1 MRKNVIILGL
11 LALGLAAGCLEKPG
25 GKPVLP
31 AGALVRAHFAG
42 TDALASSTNAAK
54 IQQGLALPAT
64 AEVREETLRKLA
76 KAPLLLWRKEVP
88 PGAADQA
95 ASFMPLLADWLAAE
109 SYLEIRGPGDR
120 AEYALAVQLDDERA
134 KRWNASLREIIS
146 GWKLGAPEPIT
157 VENAQGWQLKKRQ
170 SPNLFQYVRAG
181 RWVIV
186 GLGQDRLTALPALVK
201 QAGPSGR
208 PVAALDKS
216 LLEIEADWPQ
226 LGGLFPKFADYRLPP
241 CQLTLTG
248 EGENL
253 RTTARLRYGENIP
266 WKFEPWRIP
275 TNIISEP
282 IVSFTAGQGIA
293 PLLSQ
298 VKGVPELG
306 MKELPTQFCSWG
318 LEQIHYLS
326 YATVPLANPS
336 NVVRQIAPKLPL
348 LAERQMGKAIGN
360 FLYVSNRA
368 EIIWR
373 GMPFIAPFL
382 KPLRAGGTDYLFLGM
397 YPPTPLTNSPPPE
410 LFAQVLGRK
419 DLAYYDWEITQT
431 RLHHA
436 RQTYQLLDLIHQRQ
450 LLPADAPT
458 YKWLQAVEPL
468 LGETVTEVA
477 ASSPK
482 ELVLRRKSHL
492 GLTGFELA
500 TLTRWLDSPGFPLSF
515 EPPAPLV
522 LRTNLPA
529 HTASRLIC
537 AKIAAISRTATFE
550 NCAARSKP
558 RSISKWPTRRRSS
571 LSHWKSS
578 RPSSASSPN
587 A

>member
-1 MRKNVIILGL
+1 MRKNAILFGL
-11 LALGLAAGCLEKPG
+11 LALGFFAGCLEKPG
-25 GKPVLP
+25 GRPVLP

-42 TDALASSTNAAK
+42 TDALAGGTNAAK
-54 IQQGLALPAT
+54 VQTILALPAT
-64 AEVREETLRKLA
+64 SELRQEALRKLA
-76 KAPLLLWRKEVP
+76 KAPVQLWRKELP
-88 PGAADQA
+88 PGAADQV
-95 ASFMPLLADWLAAE
+95 ASFLPLLGDWLAAE
-109 SYLEIRGPGDR
+109 SYLEIRGPADR
-120 AEYALAVQLDDERA
+120 AEYVLAVQLDDERA
-134 KRWNASLREIIS
+134 KRWDTSLREIIT
-146 GWKLGAPEPIT
+146 GWKLGAPEPVT
-157 VENAQGWQLKKRQ
+157 VENVQGWQLKKRQ
-170 SPNLFQYVRAG
+170 APNLFQYVRAG

-201 QAGPSGR
+201 QAGQSGR

-226 LGGLFPKFADYRLPP
+226 LGGLFPSLAEYRLPP

-248 EGENL
+248 QGEYL
-253 RTTARLRYGENIP
+253 RTIARLRYGENIS
-266 WKFEPWRIP
+266 WKFEPWKIP

-306 MKELPTQFCSWG
+306 MKELPNQFCSWG
-318 LEQIHYLS
+318 LAQIHYLT
-326 YATVPLANPS
+326 YATVPLANPT

-348 LAERQMGKAIGN
+348 LAERHTGKAIGN
-360 FLYVSNRA
+360 FLYVSNRS
-368 EIIWR
+368 EMIWR

-397 YPPTPLTNSPPPE
+397 YPPAPLTNSPPPE
-410 LFAQVLGRK
+410 LFAQFLGRK

-431 RLHHA
+431 RLQHA
-436 RQTYQLLDLIHQRQ
+436 RQTYQLLDLIQQRQ
-450 LLPADAPT
+450 LVPTNAPT

-468 LGETVTEVA
+468 LGETVTEIA

-500 TLTRWLDSPGFPLSF
+500 TLTRWIDAPGFPLSIA
-515 EPPAPLV
+515 PPPPLV
-522 LRTNLPA
+522 LRTNAPA
-529 HTASRLIC
+529 H
-537 AKIAAISRTATFE
+537 KINS
-550 NCAARSKP
+550 
-558 RSISKWPTRRRSS
+558 SS
-571 LSHWKSS
+571 LPKQ
-578 RPSSASSPN
+578 
-587 A
+587 